1 MNLKAE
7 IKNKIINMTETAQ
20 PKTLTDTKTK
30 IKNSEYS
37 VEPIKLYYTLNSR
50 HARVTI
56 RPDKVDKLI
65 KEKTAVLLRDYI
77 DHNGNI
83 LCIKN

>member
-1 MNLKAE
+1 M
-7 IKNKIINMTETAQ
+7 
-20 PKTLTDTKTK
+20 TDTTSPQSLAETK
-30 IKNSEYS
+30 IKHSGYN
-37 VEPIKLYYTLNSR
+37 VEPVQLYYTLNSR

-56 RPDKVDKLI
+56 RPDKAGRLI